1 MPANRFRPEPRA
13 LAAAILVAVAFA
25 LGGGMAAAQDAKPER
40 ELQKLD
46 SSLRDSETRRDQLRR
61 RANRTAA
68 EISGLKRRLVMA
80 ARRAQDFENR
90 ASDIE
95 RRLADLEA
103 REATTSKS
111 LAARRGQLS
120 ATLAALQRLARQP
133 KLALVALPADPV
145 DTVRGALLMRTMVPT
160 LHARARNLGAE
171 LRDLATLRASI
182 SVDRERLMSN
192 AEALA
197 GERLRLAELVR
208 DKRVL
213 ERVARRESWSEQA
226 RAAELAGRARTM
238 RDLVHRLVTARGNLR
253 RTDMAAAPGAP
264 DRMASLGSTRK
275 LTDRFV
281 LPASGRV
288 VHRFGAVAGDSAKAE
303 GITIET
309 RPAAHVVAP
318 RRGTVVFAGPF
329 RGYGRLLI
337 IEHDEGYHVL
347 LAGLDRIDA
356 VVGNEVLAGEPVGA
370 MTASSNRTPNLYL
383 ELRRSGQPINPLP
396 WLAASKTK
404 VSG

>member
-1 MPANRFRPEPRA
+1 MPANRSRPEPRA
-13 LAAAILVAVAFA
+13 IGAAIIVAVAFA
-25 LGGGMAAAQDAKPER
+25 LGGGIASAQDADPER
-40 ELQKLD
+40 ELKKLD
-46 SSLRDSETRRDQLRR
+46 NRLRNSETRRDQLRR
-61 RANRTAA
+61 RANRTAT
-68 EISGLKRRLVMA
+68 EISGLKRRLVGA
-80 ARRAQDFENR
+80 ARRAQDYENR
-90 ASDIE
+90 AGAIE

-103 REATTSKS
+103 REAATSKS
-111 LAARRGQLS
+111 LAARRGQLR
-120 ATLAALQRLARQP
+120 ATLGALLRLARQP
-133 KLALVALPADPV
+133 KVALVALPADPV
-145 DTVRGALLMRTMVPT
+145 DTVRGALLMRTMVPN
-160 LHARARNLGAE
+160 LNARAGRLGAE
-171 LRDLATLRASI
+171 LRDLAALRAGI
-182 SVDRERLMSN
+182 TADRERLMSN

-197 GERLRLAELVR
+197 GERLRLAGLIR

-226 RAAELAGRARTM
+226 RAAELAARARTM
-238 RDLVHRLVTARGNLR
+238 RELVHRLITARGNLR
-253 RTDMAAAPGAP
+253 RTDMAAPPGTP
-264 DRMASLGSTRK
+264 DRMASLGSAGK
-275 LTDRFV
+275 LTDRFA

-288 VHRFGAVAGDSAKAE
+288 VHRFGAVAGGSAKAE

-347 LAGLDRIDA
+347 LAGLGRIDA
-356 VVGNEVLAGEPVGA
+356 VVGDEVLAGEPVGA
-370 MTASSNRTPNLYL
+370 MAASSNRIPNLYL